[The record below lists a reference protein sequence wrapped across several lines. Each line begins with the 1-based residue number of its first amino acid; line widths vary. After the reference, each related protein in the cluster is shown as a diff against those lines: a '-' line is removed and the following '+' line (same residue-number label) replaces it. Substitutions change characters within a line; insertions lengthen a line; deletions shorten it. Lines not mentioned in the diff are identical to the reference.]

1 MHPTQRPSTKSP
13 SNFHAKNSAG
23 TFFPHSSFDEAQGVR
38 AYALNASPNF
48 EGFLIPSLNYR
59 ATRRN
64 NISPISCTPLRSW
77 NHVIKRQIT
86 LGTTILA

>member
-23 TFFPHSSFDEAQGVR
+23 TFFRHSSFDEAQGVP

-48 EGFLIPSLNYR
+48 EGFLIPSLNYMGY
-59 ATRRN
+59 
-64 NISPISCTPLRSW
+64 TPQQ
-77 NHVIKRQIT
+77 H
-86 LGTTILA
+86 